1 VCPSSLS
8 SSVYSSSNMEEHQQH
23 HQQREQQQQQQQ
35 QQQKKE
41 EENWENVVFSVEA
54 PGAVLNFQIL
64 LGTESA
70 FCYVG
75 MSDPS
80 TFNRLAVCTKA
91 RSRNS
96 SFKYASSNPLGGD
109 AKTGAQSFAERL
121 LNLVHTEDGNGG
133 KGAKLNSIAVSVNVA
148 DDASTLRAFAEKT
161 LAKRLLEML
170 K

>member
-1 VCPSSLS
+1 
-8 SSVYSSSNMEEHQQH
+8 MEGQHEQEQEQEHK
-23 HQQREQQQQQQQ
+23 
-35 QQQKKE
+35 KKE
-41 EENWENVVFSVEA
+41 EEKWENVVFSVEA

-75 MSDPS
+75 TSDPS

-91 RSRNS
+91 RSRDS
-96 SFKYASSNPLGGD
+96 TFKYASSNPLGGD

-121 LNLVHTEDGNGG
+121 LDLVHTEIENRG
-133 KGAKLNSIAVSVNVA
+133 KELNLNSIAVSVNVA

-170 K
+170 R

>member
-1 VCPSSLS
+1 
-8 SSVYSSSNMEEHQQH
+8 MEGQQEQEQEQEHK
-23 HQQREQQQQQQQ
+23 
-35 QQQKKE
+35 KKE
-41 EENWENVVFSVEA
+41 EEKWENVVFSVEA

-75 MSDPS
+75 TSDPS

-91 RSRNS
+91 RSRDS
-96 SFKYASSNPLGGD
+96 TFKYASSNPLGGD

-121 LNLVHTEDGNGG
+121 LDLVHTEIENGG
-133 KGAKLNSIAVSVNVA
+133 KELKLNSIAVSVNVA

-170 K
+170 RW

>member
-1 VCPSSLS
+1 
-8 SSVYSSSNMEEHQQH
+8 MEGQQEQEQEHK
-23 HQQREQQQQQQQ
+23 
-35 QQQKKE
+35 KKE
-41 EENWENVVFSVEA
+41 EEKWENVIFSVEA

-75 MSDPS
+75 TSDPS
-80 TFNRLAVCTKA
+80 AFNRLAVCTKA
-91 RSRNS
+91 RSRDS
-96 SFKYASSNPLGGD
+96 TFKYASSNPLGGD

-121 LNLVHTEDGNGG
+121 LDLVHTEIENRG
-133 KGAKLNSIAVSVNVA
+133 KELNLNSIAVSVNVA

-170 K
+170 R

>member
-1 VCPSSLS
+1 
-8 SSVYSSSNMEEHQQH
+8 MEG
-23 HQQREQQQQQQQ
+23 QQQEHH
-35 QQQKKE
+35 QKKE
-41 EENWENVVFSVEA
+41 WVNLVFSVEA

-64 LGTESA
+64 LGTECA

-75 MSDPS
+75 TSDPS
-80 TFNRLAVCTKA
+80 TFNRLAVCTKS
-91 RSRNS
+91 RSMNS

-121 LNLVHTEDGNGG
+121 LNLVHTQNGNEG
-133 KGAKLNSIAVSVNVA
+133 KGANLNSIAVSVNVA

-170 K
+170 QQ

>member
-1 VCPSSLS
+1 
-8 SSVYSSSNMEEHQQH
+8 MEGQQEQEQEQEQEHK
-23 HQQREQQQQQQQ
+23 
-35 QQQKKE
+35 KKE
-41 EENWENVVFSVEA
+41 EEKWENVVFSVEA

-75 MSDPS
+75 TSDPS

-91 RSRNS
+91 RSRDS
-96 SFKYASSNPLGGD
+96 TFKYASSNPLGGD

-121 LNLVHTEDGNGG
+121 FDLVHTEIENGG
-133 KGAKLNSIAVSVNVA
+133 KELKLNSIAVSVKVA

-170 K
+170 R

>member
-1 VCPSSLS
+1 
-8 SSVYSSSNMEEHQQH
+8 MEGQQEQEQEHK
-23 HQQREQQQQQQQ
+23 
-35 QQQKKE
+35 KKE
-41 EENWENVVFSVEA
+41 EEKWENVVFSVEA

-75 MSDPS
+75 TSDPS

-91 RSRNS
+91 RSRDS
-96 SFKYASSNPLGGD
+96 TFKYASSNPLGGD

-121 LNLVHTEDGNGG
+121 LDLVHTEIENRV
-133 KGAKLNSIAVSVNVA
+133 KELNLNSIAVSVNVA

-170 K
+170 R

>member
-1 VCPSSLS
+1 
-8 SSVYSSSNMEEHQQH
+8 MEGQQEQEQEQEHK
-23 HQQREQQQQQQQ
+23 
-35 QQQKKE
+35 KKE
-41 EENWENVVFSVEA
+41 EEKWENVVFSVEA

-75 MSDPS
+75 TSDPS

-91 RSRNS
+91 RSRDS
-96 SFKYASSNPLGGD
+96 TFKYASSNPLGGD

-121 LNLVHTEDGNGG
+121 LDLVHTEIENEG
-133 KGAKLNSIAVSVNVA
+133 KELKLNSIAVSVNVA

-170 K
+170 RW

>member
-1 VCPSSLS
+1 
-8 SSVYSSSNMEEHQQH
+8 MEGQQEQEQEREHK
-23 HQQREQQQQQQQ
+23 
-35 QQQKKE
+35 KKE
-41 EENWENVVFSVEA
+41 EEKWENVVFSVEA

-75 MSDPS
+75 TSDPS
-80 TFNRLAVCTKA
+80 TFNRLSVCTKA
-91 RSRNS
+91 RSRDS
-96 SFKYASSNPLGGD
+96 TFKYASSNPLGGD

-121 LNLVHTEDGNGG
+121 LDLVHTEIENRG
-133 KGAKLNSIAVSVNVA
+133 KELNLNSIAVSVNVA

-170 K
+170 R

>member
-1 VCPSSLS
+1 
-8 SSVYSSSNMEEHQQH
+8 MEGQQEQEQEHK
-23 HQQREQQQQQQQ
+23 
-35 QQQKKE
+35 KKE
-41 EENWENVVFSVEA
+41 EEKWENVVFSVEA

-75 MSDPS
+75 TSDPS

-91 RSRNS
+91 RSRDS
-96 SFKYASSNPLGGD
+96 TFKYASSNPLGGD

-121 LNLVHTEDGNGG
+121 LDLVHTEIENRG
-133 KGAKLNSIAVSVNVA
+133 KELNLNSIAVSVNVA

-170 K
+170 R

>member
-1 VCPSSLS
+1 
-8 SSVYSSSNMEEHQQH
+8 MEGQQEQEQEQEH
-23 HQQREQQQQQQQ
+23 R
-35 QQQKKE
+35 KKE
-41 EENWENVVFSVEA
+41 EEKWENVVFSVEA

-75 MSDPS
+75 TSDPS

-91 RSRNS
+91 RSRDS
-96 SFKYASSNPLGGD
+96 TFKYASSNPLGGD

-121 LNLVHTEDGNGG
+121 LDLVHTEIENEG
-133 KGAKLNSIAVSVNVA
+133 KELKLNSIAVSVNVA

-170 K
+170 R

>member
-1 VCPSSLS
+1 
-8 SSVYSSSNMEEHQQH
+8 MEGQQEQEQEQEHK
-23 HQQREQQQQQQQ
+23 
-35 QQQKKE
+35 KKE
-41 EENWENVVFSVEA
+41 EEKWENVVFSVEA

-75 MSDPS
+75 TSDPS

-91 RSRNS
+91 RSRDS
-96 SFKYASSNPLGGD
+96 TFKYASSNPLGGD

-121 LNLVHTEDGNGG
+121 LDLVHTEIENEG
-133 KGAKLNSIAVSVNVA
+133 KELKLNSIAVSVNVA

-170 K
+170 R

>member
-1 VCPSSLS
+1 
-8 SSVYSSSNMEEHQQH
+8 MEGQQEQEQEHK
-23 HQQREQQQQQQQ
+23 
-35 QQQKKE
+35 KKE
-41 EENWENVVFSVEA
+41 EEKWENVVFSVEA

-75 MSDPS
+75 TSDPS

-91 RSRNS
+91 RSRDS
-96 SFKYASSNPLGGD
+96 TFKYASSNPLGGD

-121 LNLVHTEDGNGG
+121 LDLVHTEIENRG
-133 KGAKLNSIAVSVNVA
+133 KELNLNSIAVSVNVA

-170 K
+170 RW

>member
-1 VCPSSLS
+1 
-8 SSVYSSSNMEEHQQH
+8 MEGQQEQEQEQEH
-23 HQQREQQQQQQQ
+23 R
-35 QQQKKE
+35 KKE
-41 EENWENVVFSVEA
+41 EEKWENVVFSVEA

-75 MSDPS
+75 TSDPS

-91 RSRNS
+91 RSRDS
-96 SFKYASSNPLGGD
+96 TFKYASSNPLGGD

-121 LNLVHTEDGNGG
+121 LDLVHTEIENRG
-133 KGAKLNSIAVSVNVA
+133 KELNLNSIAVSVNVA

-170 K
+170 R

>member
-1 VCPSSLS
+1 
-8 SSVYSSSNMEEHQQH
+8 MEGQQEQEQEQEHK
-23 HQQREQQQQQQQ
+23 
-35 QQQKKE
+35 KKE
-41 EENWENVVFSVEA
+41 EEKWENVVFSVEA

-75 MSDPS
+75 TSDPS

-91 RSRNS
+91 RSRDS
-96 SFKYASSNPLGGD
+96 TFKYASSNPLGGD

-121 LNLVHTEDGNGG
+121 LDLVHTEIEIGG
-133 KGAKLNSIAVSVNVA
+133 KELKLNSIAVSVNVA

-170 K
+170 R

>member
-1 VCPSSLS
+1 
-8 SSVYSSSNMEEHQQH
+8 MEGQQEQEQEQEHK
-23 HQQREQQQQQQQ
+23 
-35 QQQKKE
+35 KKE
-41 EENWENVVFSVEA
+41 EEKWENVVFSVEA

-75 MSDPS
+75 TSDPS

-91 RSRNS
+91 RSRDS
-96 SFKYASSNPLGGD
+96 TFKYASSNPLGGD
-109 AKTGAQSFAERL
+109 VKTGAQSFAERL
-121 LNLVHTEDGNGG
+121 LDLVHTEIENRG
-133 KGAKLNSIAVSVNVA
+133 KELNLNSIAVSVNVA

-170 K
+170 R

>member
-1 VCPSSLS
+1 
-8 SSVYSSSNMEEHQQH
+8 MEGQQEQEQEHK
-23 HQQREQQQQQQQ
+23 
-35 QQQKKE
+35 KKE
-41 EENWENVVFSVEA
+41 EEKWENVVFSVEA

-75 MSDPS
+75 TSDPS

-91 RSRNS
+91 RSRDS
-96 SFKYASSNPLGGD
+96 TFKYASSNPLGGD
-109 AKTGAQSFAERL
+109 AKTGVQSFAERL
-121 LNLVHTEDGNGG
+121 LDLVHTEIENEG
-133 KGAKLNSIAVSVNVA
+133 KELKLNSIAVSVNVA

-170 K
+170 R

>member
-1 VCPSSLS
+1 
-8 SSVYSSSNMEEHQQH
+8 MEG
-23 HQQREQQQQQQQ
+23 QQQEH
-35 QQQKKE
+35 QKKE
-41 EENWENVVFSVEA
+41 WENLVFSVEA

-64 LGTESA
+64 LGTECA

-75 MSDPS
+75 TSDPS

-91 RSRNS
+91 RSMNS

-121 LNLVHTEDGNGG
+121 LDLVHTQNGNEG
-133 KGAKLNSIAVSVNVA
+133 KGANLNSIAVSVNVA

-170 K
+170 QQ

>member
-1 VCPSSLS
+1 
-8 SSVYSSSNMEEHQQH
+8 MEGQQEQEQEHK
-23 HQQREQQQQQQQ
+23 
-35 QQQKKE
+35 KKE
-41 EENWENVVFSVEA
+41 EEKWENVVFSVEA

-75 MSDPS
+75 TSDPS

-91 RSRNS
+91 RSRDS
-96 SFKYASSNPLGGD
+96 TFKYASSNPLGGD
-109 AKTGAQSFAERL
+109 AKTGAQLFAERL
-121 LNLVHTEDGNGG
+121 LDLVHTEIENRG
-133 KGAKLNSIAVSVNVA
+133 KELNLNSISVSVNVA

-170 K
+170 R

>member
-1 VCPSSLS
+1 
-8 SSVYSSSNMEEHQQH
+8 MEGQQEQEQEHK
-23 HQQREQQQQQQQ
+23 
-35 QQQKKE
+35 KKE
-41 EENWENVVFSVEA
+41 EEKWENVVFSVEA

-75 MSDPS
+75 TSAPR

-91 RSRNS
+91 RSRDS
-96 SFKYASSNPLGGD
+96 PFKYARSNPLGGD

-121 LNLVHTEDGNGG
+121 LDLVHTEIENRG
-133 KGAKLNSIAVSVNVA
+133 KELNLNSIAVSVNVA

-170 K
+170 R

>member
-1 VCPSSLS
+1 
-8 SSVYSSSNMEEHQQH
+8 MEGQQEQEQEQEHK
-23 HQQREQQQQQQQ
+23 
-35 QQQKKE
+35 KKE
-41 EENWENVVFSVEA
+41 EEKWENVVFSVEA

-75 MSDPS
+75 TSDPG

-91 RSRNS
+91 RSRDS
-96 SFKYASSNPLGGD
+96 TFKYASSNPLGGD

-121 LNLVHTEDGNGG
+121 LDLVHTEIENRG
-133 KGAKLNSIAVSVNVA
+133 KELNLNSIAVSVNVA

-170 K
+170 R

>member
-1 VCPSSLS
+1 
-8 SSVYSSSNMEEHQQH
+8 MEGQQEQEQEQEHK
-23 HQQREQQQQQQQ
+23 
-35 QQQKKE
+35 KKE
-41 EENWENVVFSVEA
+41 EEKWENVVFSVEA

-75 MSDPS
+75 TSDPS

-91 RSRNS
+91 RSRDS
-96 SFKYASSNPLGGD
+96 TFKYASSNPLGGD

-121 LNLVHTEDGNGG
+121 LDLVHTEIENRG
-133 KGAKLNSIAVSVNVA
+133 KELNLNSIAVSVNVA

-170 K
+170 R

>member
-1 VCPSSLS
+1 
-8 SSVYSSSNMEEHQQH
+8 MEGQQEQEQEQEHK
-23 HQQREQQQQQQQ
+23 
-35 QQQKKE
+35 KKE
-41 EENWENVVFSVEA
+41 EEKWENVVFSVEA

-75 MSDPS
+75 TTDPS

-91 RSRNS
+91 RSRDS
-96 SFKYASSNPLGGD
+96 TFKYASSNPLGGD

-121 LNLVHTEDGNGG
+121 LDLVHTEIENRG
-133 KGAKLNSIAVSVNVA
+133 KELNLNSIAVSVNVA

-170 K
+170 R

>member
-1 VCPSSLS
+1 
-8 SSVYSSSNMEEHQQH
+8 MEGQQEQEQEQEQEHK
-23 HQQREQQQQQQQ
+23 
-35 QQQKKE
+35 KKE
-41 EENWENVVFSVEA
+41 EEKWENVVFSVEA

-75 MSDPS
+75 TSDPS

-91 RSRNS
+91 RSRDS
-96 SFKYASSNPLGGD
+96 TFKYASSNPLGGD

-121 LNLVHTEDGNGG
+121 LDLVHTEIENEG
-133 KGAKLNSIAVSVNVA
+133 KELKLNSIAVSVNVA

-170 K
+170 R

>member
-1 VCPSSLS
+1 
-8 SSVYSSSNMEEHQQH
+8 MEGQQEQEQEHK
-23 HQQREQQQQQQQ
+23 
-35 QQQKKE
+35 KKE
-41 EENWENVVFSVEA
+41 EEKWENVVFSVEA

-75 MSDPS
+75 TSDPS

-91 RSRNS
+91 RSRDS
-96 SFKYASSNPLGGD
+96 TFKYASSNPLGGD

-121 LNLVHTEDGNGG
+121 LDLVHTEIENRG
-133 KGAKLNSIAVSVNVA
+133 KELNLNSIAVSVNVA
-148 DDASTLRAFAEKT
+148 DYASTLRAFAEKT

-170 K
+170 R

>member
-1 VCPSSLS
+1 
-8 SSVYSSSNMEEHQQH
+8 MEGQQEQEQEQEHK
-23 HQQREQQQQQQQ
+23 
-35 QQQKKE
+35 KKE
-41 EENWENVVFSVEA
+41 EEKWENVVFSVEA

-75 MSDPS
+75 TSDPS

-91 RSRNS
+91 RSRDS
-96 SFKYASSNPLGGD
+96 TFKYASSNPLGGD
-109 AKTGAQSFAERL
+109 AKTGTQSFAERL
-121 LNLVHTEDGNGG
+121 LDLVHTEIENRG
-133 KGAKLNSIAVSVNVA
+133 KELNLNSIAVSVNVA

-170 K
+170 R

>member
-1 VCPSSLS
+1 
-8 SSVYSSSNMEEHQQH
+8 MEGQQEQEQEHK
-23 HQQREQQQQQQQ
+23 
-35 QQQKKE
+35 KKE
-41 EENWENVVFSVEA
+41 EEKWENVVFSVEA

-75 MSDPS
+75 TSDPS

-91 RSRNS
+91 RSRDS
-96 SFKYASSNPLGGD
+96 TFKYASSNPLGGD

-121 LNLVHTEDGNGG
+121 LDLVHTEIENEG
-133 KGAKLNSIAVSVNVA
+133 KELKLNSIAVSVNVA

-170 K
+170 R

>member
-1 VCPSSLS
+1 
-8 SSVYSSSNMEEHQQH
+8 MEGQQEQEQEHK
-23 HQQREQQQQQQQ
+23 
-35 QQQKKE
+35 KKE
-41 EENWENVVFSVEA
+41 EEKWENVVFSVEA

-75 MSDPS
+75 TSDPS

-91 RSRNS
+91 RSRDS
-96 SFKYASSNPLGGD
+96 TFKYASSNPLGGD

-121 LNLVHTEDGNGG
+121 LDLVHTEIENRE
-133 KGAKLNSIAVSVNVA
+133 KELNLNSIAVSVNVA

-170 K
+170 R

>member
-1 VCPSSLS
+1 
-8 SSVYSSSNMEEHQQH
+8 MEGQQEQEQEQEHK
-23 HQQREQQQQQQQ
+23 
-35 QQQKKE
+35 KKE
-41 EENWENVVFSVEA
+41 EEKWENVVFSVEA

-75 MSDPS
+75 TGDPS

-91 RSRNS
+91 RSRDS
-96 SFKYASSNPLGGD
+96 TFKYASSNPLGGD

-121 LNLVHTEDGNGG
+121 LDLVHTEIENRG
-133 KGAKLNSIAVSVNVA
+133 KELNLNSIAVSVNVA

-170 K
+170 R

>member
-1 VCPSSLS
+1 
-8 SSVYSSSNMEEHQQH
+8 MEGQQEQEQEHK
-23 HQQREQQQQQQQ
+23 
-35 QQQKKE
+35 KKE
-41 EENWENVVFSVEA
+41 EEKWENVVFSVEA

-75 MSDPS
+75 TSDPS

-91 RSRNS
+91 RSRDS
-96 SFKYASSNPLGGD
+96 TFKYASSNPLGGD

-121 LNLVHTEDGNGG
+121 LDLVHTEIENEG
-133 KGAKLNSIAVSVNVA
+133 KELKFNSIAVSVNVA

-170 K
+170 R

>member
-1 VCPSSLS
+1 MCPSSLS
-8 SSVYSSSNMEEHQQH
+8 SSVYSSSNMEEH
-23 HQQREQQQQQQQ
+23 HQQREHQQQ

-75 MSDPS
+75 TSDPS

-121 LNLVHTEDGNGG
+121 LNLVHTEDGHGE

>member
-1 VCPSSLS
+1 
-8 SSVYSSSNMEEHQQH
+8 MEGQQEQEQEQEHK
-23 HQQREQQQQQQQ
+23 
-35 QQQKKE
+35 KKE
-41 EENWENVVFSVEA
+41 EEKWENVVFSVEA

-64 LGTESA
+64 LGTVSA

-75 MSDPS
+75 TSDPS

-91 RSRNS
+91 RSRDS
-96 SFKYASSNPLGGD
+96 TFKYASSNPLGGD

-121 LNLVHTEDGNGG
+121 LDLVHTEIENEG
-133 KGAKLNSIAVSVNVA
+133 KELKLNSIAVSVNVA

-170 K
+170 R

>member
-1 VCPSSLS
+1 
-8 SSVYSSSNMEEHQQH
+8 MEGQQEQEQEHK
-23 HQQREQQQQQQQ
+23 
-35 QQQKKE
+35 KKE
-41 EENWENVVFSVEA
+41 EEKWENVVFSVEA

-75 MSDPS
+75 TSDPS

-91 RSRNS
+91 RSRDS
-96 SFKYASSNPLGGD
+96 TFKYASSNPLGGD

-121 LNLVHTEDGNGG
+121 LDLVHTEIENRGTELN
-133 KGAKLNSIAVSVNVA
+133 LNSIAVSVNVA

-170 K
+170 R

>member
-1 VCPSSLS
+1 
-8 SSVYSSSNMEEHQQH
+8 MEGQQEQEQEQEQEHK
-23 HQQREQQQQQQQ
+23 
-35 QQQKKE
+35 KKE
-41 EENWENVVFSVEA
+41 EEKWENVVFSVEA

-75 MSDPS
+75 TSDPS

-91 RSRNS
+91 RSRDS
-96 SFKYASSNPLGGD
+96 TFKYASSNPLGGD

-121 LNLVHTEDGNGG
+121 LDLVHTEIENRG
-133 KGAKLNSIAVSVNVA
+133 KELNLNSIAVSVNVA

-170 K
+170 R

>member
-1 VCPSSLS
+1 MCPSSLS

-23 HQQREQQQQQQQ
+23 HQQREQQQQQQ

-75 MSDPS
+75 TSDPS